1 MYNIINQIKKLTNIR
16 VRFDF
21 PKSNKILKYNEGGI
35 DLLKR
40 TIKRDF
46 NIMPTV
52 KKEIYFW
59 IFIRQI
65 IFFDFSFETYF
76 KNFIKF
82 TSTKIVINIYES
94 NMFCYKV
101 KNALNNISFITI
113 QNGHRN
119 LKEKMFQ
126 KIDLQSFNNLKTDHM
141 FVHNKYIIEKYKRF
155 IKSNNFHIVGS
166 YNNNSNY
173 RVGKTKYKNS
183 FIFIGYGKTSFS
195 FDIGVN
201 FKLLYL
207 LNSYFLNTDKRLYI
221 LLKSKKAIDQKVE
234 INFYRKFISC
244 KHTFIKSKSK
254 SSPYKTLDKYENI
267 IFTNST
273 LGYEAIARKKK
284 VAVFPVDQKKI
295 NPKYFGWP
303 KKYNRGYDF
312 FLGKKL
318 TYNEVERVL
327 ENVSNCKQLTWN
339 KNYYKKIQDLMHFD
353 KNNTKLRRVIHN
365 ILKNSYK
372 LKNNSNYNNQ

>member
-1 MYNIINQIKKLTNIR
+1 M
-16 VRFDF
+16 
-21 PKSNKILKYNEGGI
+21 
-35 DLLKR
+35 
-40 TIKRDF
+40 
-46 NIMPTV
+46 
-52 KKEIYFW
+52 
-59 IFIRQI
+59 
-65 IFFDFSFETYF
+65 
-76 KNFIKF
+76 
-82 TSTKIVINIYES
+82 
-94 NMFCYKV
+94 
-101 KNALNNISFITI
+101 
-113 QNGHRN
+113 
-119 LKEKMFQ
+119 
-126 KIDLQSFNNLKTDHM
+126 
-141 FVHNKYIIEKYKRF
+141 
-155 IKSNNFHIVGS
+155 
-166 YNNNSNY
+166 
-173 RVGKTKYKNS
+173 
-183 FIFIGYGKTSFS
+183 
-195 FDIGVN
+195 
-201 FKLLYL
+201 YL

-221 LLKSKKAIDQKVE
+221 LLKSKNAIDQKVE

-284 VAVFPVDQKKI
+284 VAVFPVDQKI

-353 KNNTKLRRVIHN
+353 KNNTKLRKVINN
-365 ILKNSYK
+365 ILKNSDK